1 MAEDTEQQGQTTP
14 AATPVVVIV
23 DPVESVRGEATRRIV
38 NAGIFTIEQ
47 IQRENMAAPST
58 LPYVRFTIPQSAEF
72 DFTTQNRQSK
82 TIILEFDI
90 MTRSLTSTQQAGQLA
105 QKIENAFGINDRT
118 GSNRKISLPGWTGV
132 SATVYKFGR
141 GTAQNE
147 SDVNIFYL
155 PVLLYVR
162 LDVGYGAK
170 YEV

>member
-1 MAEDTEQQGQTTP
+1 MPEI
-14 AATPVVVIV
+14 IV

-38 NAGIFTIEQ
+38 DAGIFDIDH

-58 LPYVRFTIPQSAEF
+58 LPYVRFTIPQSGEF
-72 DFTTQNRQSK
+72 DYETQSRQIK
-82 TIILEFDI
+82 RIILEFDI

-118 GSNRKISLPGWTGV
+118 GANRKISLPGWTGV

-147 SDVNIFYL
+147 TDVNIFYL

-162 LDVGYGAK
+162 LDMGYGAK